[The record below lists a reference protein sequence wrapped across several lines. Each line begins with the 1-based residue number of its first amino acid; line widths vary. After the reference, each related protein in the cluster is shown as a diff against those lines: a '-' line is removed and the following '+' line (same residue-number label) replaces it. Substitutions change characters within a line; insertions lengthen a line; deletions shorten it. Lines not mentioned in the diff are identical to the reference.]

1 MPFVLPA
8 ELSWPLLGVIAITVT
23 FAYLLFGAI
32 GFGSSILSVPVF
44 AHFLPLTFV
53 VPMITAIDCGAITT
67 ATLRQWRHVDWREFR
82 RLLVPVLAGI
92 AIGLTLLIRLPRG
105 AALLAL
111 GVFVAGYAAYT
122 LYGAREWRAIRPV
135 WAIPLGIAG
144 GVFSALFGTGG
155 PIYMVYLSSRI
166 GDKTAL
172 RATSSMVIG
181 LSVVIRALA
190 FVFSGMFLQQGLLLL
205 VGFLLP
211 LMLVGYALGS
221 RLHARLSGAALRRW
235 IAWLLLVNGIV
246 LVARAVDVLY

>member
-8 ELSWPLLGVIAITVT
+8 ELSWPLLAVIALTVPL
-23 FAYLLFGAI
+23 AYLMFGAI
-32 GFGSSILSVPVF
+32 GFGSSILSVPII

-53 VPMITAIDCGAITT
+53 VPMITAVDCGAITT
-67 ATLRQWRHVDWREFR
+67 ATLRQWRHVDWGEFR
-82 RLLVPVLAGI
+82 RLLVPMLAGI

-122 LYGAREWRAIRPV
+122 LSGVREWRAIRPV
-135 WAIPLGIAG
+135 WAIPLGVVG
-144 GVFSALFGTGG
+144 GAFSALFGTGG
-155 PIYMVYLSSRI
+155 PVYMVYLSSRI
-166 GDKTAL
+166 ADKTAL
-172 RATSSMVIG
+172 RATSSMVIA
-181 LSVVIRALA
+181 LSVIVRSLA

-221 RLHARLSGAALRRW
+221 RLHGRLSGASVRRW
-235 IAWLLLVNGIV
+235 VAWLLLVNGIV
-246 LVARAVDVLY
+246 LVVRAVEVL